1 MEWQIFAPFH
11 VLTAVV
17 SSNVNFCFSS
27 FFSLQS
33 ALQREE
39 EEEADDEWALMCILL
54 AAAEEPLAL
63 ALEAIEQR
71 SFSYKHLT
79 TQTTLPVQRVR
90 YIRYIIHMLSRL
102 QHFSCTNAI
111 IKECVI
117 CFAMFHYHSPP
128 LYLLSIIRR
137 PKSTDLGNSTV
148 SIFT

>member
-1 MEWQIFAPFH
+1 MSFSRIGKVWKVLRFH
-11 VLTAVV
+11 HRTGGFLDGVANICSFPRSHCS

-79 TQTTLPVQRVR
+79 TQTTLPVYYRVSNNR
-90 YIRYIIHMLSRL
+90 
-102 QHFSCTNAI
+102 T
-111 IKECVI
+111 
-117 CFAMFHYHSPP
+117 
-128 LYLLSIIRR
+128 
-137 PKSTDLGNSTV
+137 
-148 SIFT
+148 